1 MKRSN
6 RFVDSDAVR
15 VKTAWFIVISDVD
28 GVMEIHLG
36 WRYYDQ
42 TISLYSTAPA
52 NTPRKL
58 PWGAIRNCELKQN
71 MKNGK
76 GQEGDYFHFEN
87 ERGEKRLFKIQM
99 MNPLVWGINDFTQQV
114 AGLRV
119 GQKEEAIGMY
129 LNKMNTS
136 QGFFLH
142 RSDIHD
148 EWGFE
153 IKNYDSQL
161 EDLEKKNGNL
171 DEYKDFVLA
180 AQTSALKVGKRVDVL
195 KEISTKAS
203 DAKASDEVKVKKPK
217 NEVIEEA
224 KQSEIDDDTGIE
236 TTFTK
241 QLFWKNFCQH

>member
-1 MKRSN
+1 
-6 RFVDSDAVR
+6 
-15 VKTAWFIVISDVD
+15 
-28 GVMEIHLG
+28 
-36 WRYYDQ
+36 
-42 TISLYSTAPA
+42 
-52 NTPRKL
+52 
-58 PWGAIRNCELKQN
+58 

-76 GQEGDYFHFEN
+76 GEEGDYFQFEN

-153 IKNYDSQL
+153 IENYDSQL
-161 EDLEKKNGNL
+161 
-171 DEYKDFVLA
+171 
-180 AQTSALKVGKRVDVL
+180 
-195 KEISTKAS
+195 
-203 DAKASDEVKVKKPK
+203 
-217 NEVIEEA
+217 
-224 KQSEIDDDTGIE
+224 
-236 TTFTK
+236 
-241 QLFWKNFCQH
+241 